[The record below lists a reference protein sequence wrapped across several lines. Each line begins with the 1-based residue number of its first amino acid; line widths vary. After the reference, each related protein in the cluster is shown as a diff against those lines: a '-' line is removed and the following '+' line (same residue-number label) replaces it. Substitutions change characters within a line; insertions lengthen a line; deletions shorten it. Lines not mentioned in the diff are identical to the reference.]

1 MSRRLSAEKK
11 VNSLRHDLHSNSLGF
26 GSSAFT
32 LSFDLLLLKDSKLG
46 RPKISAAWRVVNNK
60 DVVARLPRTVDG
72 LIFGKIGY
80 EHVGRTV
87 LISGEE
93 GEGAWIEGVSEGGE

>member
-11 VNSLRHDLHSNSLGF
+11 VNSLRHDLHSNSLGS
-26 GSSAFT
+26 GSSEFT
-32 LSFDLLLLKDSKLG
+32 LSFDSLLLKDSKLG